1 MFNILFEVRN
11 VEIANGPFY
20 EAEDR
25 RKKEDGDVEEERE
38 GKDPGL

>member
-1 MFNILFEVRN
+1 MRKKDSIKLT
-11 VEIANGPFY
+11 
-20 EAEDR
+20 R